1 MYKRFLIPVI
11 SLALWAAPAFAA
23 DFPQS
28 PHPNPVQVPD
38 TLAQRLKVCYAC
50 HGKDGRAS
58 SAGYLPRIAGKPAA
72 YLYHQLRNFREGR
85 RGNQAMRQL
94 VSLLPD
100 AYLREIA
107 QHFAGLDLPYATPTA
122 QAVAPSLLARGETLA
137 RQGDKAL
144 GLPACSACHG
154 ERLTGVLPAIP
165 GLLGLPRDYLVG
177 ELGAWRNGER
187 QALAPDCMAHVVERL
202 GQGDVVAVAA
212 WLSTQPV
219 PANPHAAPAGSAGP
233 AVPDD
238 LRCGSQREEGL
249 P

>member
-1 MYKRFLIPVI
+1 MLKHLFLLVT
-11 SLALWAAPAFAA
+11 SLGLTLASALATDAPQP
-23 DFPQS
+23 PQTT
-28 PHPNPVQVPD
+28 PVQVPD

-72 YLYHQLRNFREGR
+72 YLYHQLRNFHEGR

-94 VSLLPD
+94 VAQLPD

-107 QHFAGLDLPYATPTA
+107 LHFAGLDLPYAVPTA
-122 QAVAPSLLARGETLA
+122 QTVAPSLLARGEALA